1 MSLDPHSCRA
11 SLGPYIVVAAC
22 LVLGVLLTVI
32 GDKTPSMVISVL
44 LACGIAALLYG
55 ILGGVTGADFNLGP
69 LKVGGSAAVLLGGT
83 WLINYYLQPQLE
95 DRSRDLA
102 IEKLNFDP
110 QKDVEP
116 APTGWY
122 AIDKRTGQ
130 PTTVIFQYERYDDGR
145 DEFVS
150 WKFEN
155 SPPSEALIRFVLEPK
170 KDGGREYIV
179 KGRSADEPLG
189 VIAKDDIADTVGII
203 DSNPIAIWGPRSLYM
218 PKDDVE
224 LSADQRSAWGNIA
237 CSGTALPLKIRV
249 TKLGLVEEHE
259 GEGHTHFEVTPCNS
273 MEDGNVRTSSLKSD
287 QGEKFEI
294 EFDGKKKRTFII
306 AVVSANH
313 ETNPPWSRFVVI
325 ELD

>member
-1 MSLDPHSCRA
+1 MSIDSHTSRA

-83 WLINYYLQPQLE
+83 WLINYYLAPQLE
-95 DRSRDLA
+95 DRSRDVA
-102 IEKLNFDP
+102 IERLNFDP
-110 QKDVEP
+110 QDDVEP

-130 PTTVIFQYERYDDGR
+130 PTTVIFQYERYDDEG

-150 WKFEN
+150 REFEN

-189 VIAKDDIADTVGII
+189 VIARDDIADTVGII

-218 PKDDVE
+218 PKGDVALSDD
-224 LSADQRSAWGNIA
+224 QTTAWGNNV
-237 CSGTALPLKIRV
+237 CSGTALPLRIRV
-249 TKLGLVEEHE
+249 VKLGLVEEHE

-273 MEDGNVRTSSLKSD
+273 SDESDIRKSSLKSD

-294 EFDGKKKRTFII
+294 EFDGQKKRTFII
-306 AVVSANH
+306 AVISADH
-313 ETNPPWSRFVVI
+313 TITPPWSRFVVI

>member
-1 MSLDPHSCRA
+1 MSLDPRSSRD
-11 SLGPYIVVAAC
+11 SVGPYIVVAAC
-22 LVLGVLLTVI
+22 LVLGVLLTLI
-32 GDKTPSMVISVL
+32 GDKPPSMVISVL

-95 DRSRDLA
+95 DRSLTRA
-102 IEKLNFDP
+102 IEKLDFDP
-110 QKDVEP
+110 QTDVKP
-116 APTGWY
+116 APTEWY
-122 AIDKRTGQ
+122 AIEERTGQ
-130 PTTVIFQYERYDDGR
+130 PTTVTFQYGRYDGDGN
-145 DEFVS
+145 EFVPRE
-150 WKFEN
+150 FEH
-155 SPPSEALIRFVLEPK
+155 SPPSDALIRFVLEEK
-170 KDGGREYIV
+170 EDGGREYIV

-218 PKDDVE
+218 PKDDME
-224 LSADQRSAWGNIA
+224 LLADQPSAWGNKT
-237 CSGTALPLKIRV
+237 CSGTALPVRIRV
-249 TKLGLVEEHE
+249 TKLGLVEEDE
-259 GEGHTHFEVTPCNS
+259 GEGHTHFEVIPCDS
-273 MEDGNVRTSSLKSD
+273 TGEGDIRKSSLKSD

-294 EFDGKKKRTFII
+294 EFEGKSKRTFIV

-313 ETNPPWSRFVVI
+313 QTTPPWSRFVVI